1 MGQSQMPRV
10 NPEDV
15 GMSSERLGQI
25 RKFVD
30 AEVGGNQLPGA
41 VVAIARRGKL
51 VFFEAL
57 GCREKTVGLP
67 MTTDSIFGIASM
79 TKPMVAVA
87 ALQLFEQGRLLMD
100 DPLAKYFP
108 AFSHMKVAVLDE
120 KNEKIVGTVPADRK
134 ITIQDLFRHTSS
146 LSYGRSGTTAVHKM
160 YPLSSDAASSALTGG
175 AFLDLLSSLPLPHQ
189 PGTVWEYGFGL
200 DVLGLVIEAIT
211 AKPLSQYLQENVW
224 HPLGMIDT
232 SYIVPPDKLE
242 RFAAPLPNDPT
253 TGLPQSV
260 PSPTQTR
267 LYDCGGTGVHSTA
280 ADYLRFAQML
290 LDGGACGST
299 RILGRKTVE
308 YMLANH
314 LGPNVRNQVG
324 SGSAVHADYGFGL
337 GVAVR
342 TMAGVARTMGSVGE
356 FSWPG
361 AFGTYWWADLREQ
374 LVAVW
379 MVSTPAAAQRAKYRF
394 VINSLV
400 NQAIVD

>member
-1 MGQSQMPRV
+1 MEQVLMPRV
-10 NPEDV
+10 KPEDV
-15 GMSSERLGQI
+15 GMSSERLSQI
-25 RKFVD
+25 RKFVN
-30 AEVGGNQLPGA
+30 AEVEGNQLPGA

-51 VFFEAL
+51 VFFEAF
-57 GCREKTVGLP
+57 GHRDKAAGLP
-67 MTTDSIFGIASM
+67 MTTDAIFGIASM

-108 AFSHMKVAVLDE
+108 EFSDMKVVVLDA
-120 KNEKIVGTVPADRK
+120 KNEEIVGTVPAARK

-160 YPLSSDAASSALTGG
+160 YPLSSDAASSSLTGS
-175 AFLDLLSSLPLPHQ
+175 AFLDLLSSLPLPYQ

-224 HPLGMIDT
+224 HPLGMVDT
-232 SYIVPPDKLE
+232 GYIVPPGKLE

-267 LYDCGGTGVHSTA
+267 LYDCGGTGVHSTT

-290 LDGGACGST
+290 LDGGACGSA

-314 LGPNVRNQVG
+314 LGPDIRNQVG
-324 SGSAVHADYGFGL
+324 SGSAVHTDYAFGL

-342 TMAGVARTMGSVGE
+342 TIPGVARTMGSVGE

-361 AFGTYWWADLREQ
+361 AFGTYWWADPREQ

-394 VINSLV
+394 IINSLV

>member
-1 MGQSQMPRV
+1 MPRV
-10 NPEDV
+10 EPEDV
-15 GMSSERLGQI
+15 GMSSERLSRI
-25 RKFVD
+25 RKFVT
-30 AEVGGNQLPGA
+30 AEVEGNQLPGA

-51 VFFEAL
+51 VFFEAF
-57 GCREKTVGLP
+57 GHRDKAAGLP
-67 MTTDSIFGIASM
+67 MTTDAIFGVASM

-87 ALQLFEQGRLLMD
+87 ALQLFEQGRLSMD
-100 DPLAKYFP
+100 DPVAKYFP
-108 AFSHMKVAVLDE
+108 RFSDMKVALLDAKTE
-120 KNEKIVGTVPADRK
+120 EIVGTIPAARK
-134 ITIQDLFRHTSS
+134 ITIQDLFRHTSG
-146 LSYGRSGTTAVHKM
+146 LSYGRSGTTAVHRM
-160 YPLSSDAASSALTGG
+160 YPLSSDAASSSLTGG
-175 AFLDLLSSLPLPHQ
+175 AFLDLLSSLPLPYQ

-211 AKPLSQYLQENVW
+211 AKRLSQYLQENVW
-224 HPLGMIDT
+224 QPLGMADT
-232 SYIVPPDKLE
+232 GYIVPPGKLD
-242 RFAAPLPNDPT
+242 RVAAPLPNDPI

-290 LDGGACGST
+290 LDGGACGSA
-299 RILGRKTVE
+299 RVLGRKTVE

-314 LGPNVRNQVG
+314 LGPEVRNQVG

-342 TMAGVARTMGSVGE
+342 TMPGVARTMGSAGE

-361 AFGTYWWADLREQ
+361 AFGTYWWADPREQ

-379 MVSTPAAAQRAKYRF
+379 MVSTPAAAQRARYRPI
-394 VINSLV
+394 INSLV

>member
-1 MGQSQMPRV
+1 MGQNLMRRV

-30 AEVGGNQLPGA
+30 AEVGDDQLPGA
-41 VVAIARRGKL
+41 VVAIARRGKI
-51 VFFEAL
+51 VFFEAF
-57 GCREKTVGLP
+57 GHRDKAANLP
-67 MTTDSIFGIASM
+67 MTTDAIFGIASM

-108 AFSHMKVAVLDE
+108 GFSEMKVAVLDE
-120 KNEKIVGTVPADRK
+120 KKEKIVGTVPAARK

-160 YPLSSDAASSALTGG
+160 YPLSSDAASSSLTGG

-211 AKPLSQYLQENVW
+211 AKPLSQYLQENLW
-224 HPLGMIDT
+224 HPLGMTDT
-232 SYIVPPDKLE
+232 SYVVPPGKLE
-242 RFAAPLPNDPT
+242 RFAAPLPNDPA

-308 YMLANH
+308 YMVANH
-314 LGPNVRNQVG
+314 LGPDIRNQVG

-342 TMAGVARTMGSVGE
+342 AMPGVARTMGSVGE

-361 AFGTYWWADLREQ
+361 AFGTYWWADPREQ

-379 MVSTPAAAQRAKYRF
+379 MVSTPAPAQRAKYRF